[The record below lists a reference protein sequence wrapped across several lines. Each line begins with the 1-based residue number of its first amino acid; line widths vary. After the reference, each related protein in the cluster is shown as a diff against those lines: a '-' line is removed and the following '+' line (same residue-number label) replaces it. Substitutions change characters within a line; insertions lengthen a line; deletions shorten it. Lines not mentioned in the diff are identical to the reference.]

1 MLEEFTIFHE
11 GGSVLWSKRFD
22 SGISS
27 SKSNPLNNLI
37 SNVLLEVRS
46 PPLPLRRRCSPAAR
60 LRPPAGLRLTPLPA
74 GRRAAARTR
83 SSTTRGR

>member
-46 PPLPLRRRCSPAAR
+46 PPLPLRRRCAAR
-60 LRPPAGLRLTPLPA
+60 LTPGWPAPDPA
-74 GRRAAARTR
+74 AGGRRAAARTR

>member
-46 PPLPLRRRCSPAAR
+46 PPRACRRQRGQAQASRASD
-60 LRPPAGLRLTPLPA
+60 
-74 GRRAAARTR
+74 GRRSGGGAGAAVSVPRGARSR
-83 SSTTRGR
+83 SGC

>member
-46 PPLPLRRRCSPAAR
+46 PPHPLRRLCAAR

>member
-46 PPLPLRRRCSPAAR
+46 PPLPLRRRCAAR

>member
-37 SNVLLEVRS
+37 SNVLLEVR
-46 PPLPLRRRCSPAAR
+46 PPPSRSAASAPPVCDPR
-60 LRPPAGLRLTPLPA
+60 LACA
-74 GRRAAARTR
+74 
-83 SSTTRGR
+83 

>member
-46 PPLPLRRRCSPAAR
+46 PPLPLRRPSAAR

>member
-46 PPLPLRRRCSPAAR
+46 PPLAPPPLRRPSDAR
-60 LRPPAGLRLTPLPA
+60 LACA
-74 GRRAAARTR
+74 
-83 SSTTRGR
+83 

>member
-46 PPLPLRRRCSPAAR
+46 PLLPLAPCFLQRACPHHQRPQPPVVFVPLPLPAVHI
-60 LRPPAGLRLTPLPA
+60 
-74 GRRAAARTR
+74 
-83 SSTTRGR
+83 